1 MICYRLCYRKA
12 VAGLL
17 RTIQNPFNPALLLFL
32 IEETLK
38 FNAILQTNM
47 KIKLFDVVTFG

>member
-1 MICYRLCYRKA
+1 MLYRKA

-17 RTIQNPFNPALLLFL
+17 RTIQNPFNPALLLFI

>member
-1 MICYRLCYRKA
+1 MLYRKA

-17 RTIQNPFNPALLLFL
+17 RTIQNPFNPALLLFI

-38 FNAILQTNM
+38 FNATFQTNM
-47 KIKLFDVVTFG
+47 KIKLFDIVTLG